1 MMTAKELGRVHV
13 TTNNYSS
20 AQQIGND
27 GGDGNANIRQFQF
40 ETRIHSSLIY
50 SSVEKRCLKPR
61 NIRHINL

>member
-27 GGDGNANIRQFQF
+27 GGDGNVNISQF
-40 ETRIHSSLIY
+40 H
-50 SSVEKRCLKPR
+50 LKQEY
-61 NIRHINL
+61 IFH

>member
-1 MMTAKELGRVHV
+1 MMTAKELGRAHV

-27 GGDGNANIRQFQF
+27 DGDGNVNIRQFQF
-40 ETRIHSSLIY
+40 ETRIHFSLIY